1 MIGGQFN
8 TKPGMGSGAQ
18 APLPSGGMQGGSAT
32 LQQNIQQ
39 RVPNQGQFNGNPRGV
54 YNTNFR
60 GQGNAP
66 SYMQQTN
73 LGRYVPP
80 TMSDGGRFGYNS
92 NQWNNF
98 GGYDYN
104 LPGSYGSPQG
114 GGQFAPMPG
123 QFAQYMN
130 PNMLSGNTFGF
141 GNPFGQGMQ
150 QQDFHSTLGRGALGG
165 WQPGQGGGLSG
176 GDLYQQ
182 MQQQFY
188 GGMGQAYFGGG
199 SPYQGGRGG
208 GNGTPSYDEWRG
220 GFSTDMMMRSPE
232 ESAAREADFRRMYDE
247 QFGSG
252 SPSQGGRMGGNNDM
266 PPGKDGR
273 PLQTGFAPMPGPRA
287 PRDNRAGPMMEDIP
301 AYDRPENRSYNMNA
315 LYQMMGGF

>member
-39 RVPNQGQFNGNPRGV
+39 RIPNQGQFNGNPRGV

-80 TMSDGGRFGYNS
+80 TMSDGGRFGFNS

-141 GNPFGQGMQ
+141 GSQFGPQ
-150 QQDFHSTLGRGALGG
+150 L
-165 WQPGQGGGLSG
+165 
-176 GDLYQQ
+176 QQ
-182 MQQQFY
+182 MYQQFY
-188 GGMGQAYFGGG
+188 GGMGQDYLGGG
-199 SPYQGGRGG
+199 RQQLQDMARQRASQEYGQGRQQ
-208 GNGTPSYDEWRG
+208 G
-220 GFSTDMMMRSPE
+220 GFSMEAINADPQGFRDWAAMALSAPQQTPEFAAQIRNQLRMM
-232 ESAAREADFRRMYDE
+232 
-247 QFGSG
+247 G
-252 SPSQGGRMGGNNDM
+252 PSM

-273 PLQTGFAPMPGPRA
+273 PLPAPSQQDFDWTDDPLAFLRDQTAVNNGMAPMPRMRGPR
-287 PRDNRAGPMMEDIP
+287 NNQQGPMMEDIP

>member
-8 TKPGMGSGAQ
+8 TKPGMGSGAS
-18 APLPSGGMQGGSAT
+18 APLPSGGLQGGSAT

-39 RVPNQGQFNGNPRGV
+39 RIPNQGQFNGNPRGV

-80 TMSDGGRFGYNS
+80 TMGDGGRFGYNS

-123 QFAQYMN
+123 QFGAYMN

-141 GNPFGQGMQ
+141 GNPFWSMA
-150 QQDFHSTLGRGALGG
+150 QD
-165 WQPGQGGGLSG
+165 
-176 GDLYQQ
+176 
-182 MQQQFY
+182 
-188 GGMGQAYFGGG
+188 YFGGQRQQQ
-199 SPYQGGRGG
+199 QGNFGMGPTAPQDVGDDPLAFLRNQTAVN
-208 GNGTPSYDEWRG
+208 NG
-220 GFSTDMMMRSPE
+220 M
-232 ESAAREADFRRMYDE
+232 
-247 QFGSG
+247 
-252 SPSQGGRMGGNNDM
+252 
-266 PPGKDGR
+266 
-273 PLQTGFAPMPGPRA
+273 APMPRIRG
-287 PRDNRAGPMMEDIP
+287 PRDNRAGPMVEDTP

-315 LYQMMGGF
+315 LYQMMGGWG

>member
-1 MIGGQFN
+1 MAIGGNFS
-8 TKPGMGSGAQ
+8 KPGMGSGAS

-60 GQGNAP
+60 GQGFAP
-66 SYMQQTN
+66 SSIQQTN

-80 TMSDGGRFGYNS
+80 TMGDGGRFGYNS

-123 QFAQYMN
+123 QFSQYMD

-141 GNPFGQGMQ
+141 GNQLQQMGQQPWVGRGWTQ
-150 QQDFHSTLGRGALGG
+150 QQTQDMISQWYNDRVA
-165 WQPGQGGGLSG
+165 
-176 GDLYQQ
+176 
-182 MQQQFY
+182 
-188 GGMGQAYFGGG
+188 
-199 SPYQGGRGG
+199 
-208 GNGTPSYDEWRG
+208 NEPSDQRY
-220 GFSTDMMMRSPE
+220 
-232 ESAAREADFRRMYDE
+232 AREAELQGF
-247 QFGSG
+247 FGMG
-252 SPSQGGRMGGNNDM
+252 PSM

-315 LYQMMGGF
+315 LYQMMGGWG

>member
-80 TMSDGGRFGYNS
+80 TMSDGGRFGFNS

-123 QFAQYMN
+123 QFTQYMN
-130 PNMLSGNTFGF
+130 PNMLSGNTFAYNDPFAMSMMGGF
-141 GNPFGQGMQ
+141 RGM
-150 QQDFHSTLGRGALGG
+150 
-165 WQPGQGGGLSG
+165 GGG
-176 GDLYQQ
+176 
-182 MQQQFY
+182 
-188 GGMGQAYFGGG
+188 FGGG
-199 SPYQGGRGG
+199 RRRQYL
-208 GNGTPSYDEWRG
+208 DE
-220 GFSTDMMMRSPE
+220 MMAQR
-232 ESAAREADFRRMYDE
+232 DQFR
-247 QFGSG
+247 
-252 SPSQGGRMGGNNDM
+252 
-266 PPGKDGR
+266 PPGKDGT
-273 PLQTGFAPMPGPRA
+273 PLMEGPAPVPT
-287 PRDNRAGPMMEDIP
+287 
-301 AYDRPENRSYNMNA
+301 YDTDQARQINMNA